1 MVSGK
6 KGRLANSV
14 RILCD
19 VKFIDDVIKEVFL
32 QTTTIGLRTTISK
45 RRVLS
50 REDVIIGDVGAK
62 KTLRPDGLTTV
73 KVNMDELKLKTTKH
87 SERSQQ
93 RNVLEGG
100 VRDERT

>member
-1 MVSGK
+1 M
-6 KGRLANSV
+6 

-19 VKFIDDVIKEVFL
+19 VKFIDDVIKETFL

-73 KVNMDELKLKTTKH
+73 KVNMDKLKTTKH